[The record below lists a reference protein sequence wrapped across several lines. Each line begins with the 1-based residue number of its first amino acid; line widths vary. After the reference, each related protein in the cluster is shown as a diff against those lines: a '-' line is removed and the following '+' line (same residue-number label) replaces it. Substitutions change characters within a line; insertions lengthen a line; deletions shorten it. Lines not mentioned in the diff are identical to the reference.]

1 MANSITTLKRLARM
15 NFLEIFEDVNGV
27 EEILKK
33 DPAGIYEKMDFE
45 TKEYYRNV
53 ILEISKKTKISE
65 LYIAQKALELSQKG
79 NNPKTSHIGYYLIS
93 EGKNNLY
100 KWT

>member
-53 ILEISKKTKISE
+53 ILEFLKKQKFRS
-65 LYIAQKALELSQKG
+65 YILLKRL
-79 NNPKTSHIGYYLIS
+79 
-93 EGKNNLY
+93 
-100 KWT
+100 